1 MGEGTDR
8 GSKLAY
14 FLAGGGI
21 GAIVALLF
29 APRTGRET
37 RDFIV
42 PADGRQPGTGRL
54 GNPRHFRQDVR
65 IISTRA
71 LKKARKPSAPKETR
85 FPRPSRL
92 ASRPI
97 RKKRASRI
105 RSPSSEPDRQG
116 QDTRH

>member
-37 RDFIV
+37 RDIIV
-42 PADGRQPGTGRL
+42 QRTADSRERVASATRVTSEKMSDYLDKGLEKGKEAVGTQRD
-54 GNPRHFRQDVR
+54 Q
-65 IISTRA
+65 ISA
-71 LKKARKPSAPKETR
+71 AIAAGKQAYQEEKSKSDME
-85 FPRPSRL
+85 S
-92 ASRPI
+92 
-97 RKKRASRI
+97 
-105 RSPSSEPDRQG
+105 Q
-116 QDTRH
+116 